1 MRCVS
6 TGTTSRNEATSR
18 AERLLAA
25 GKNVYLAGFMGT
37 GKSATA
43 KAISRI
49 LGVKAVDL
57 DEQIVRA
64 EGLSVAE
71 IFAQQGERAFRNAEH
86 RALKAV
92 ANGTGKS
99 GVSGAGG
106 RGGVV
111 ALGGGAVCFER
122 NRELLRGTGPVVLL
136 TATPEAI
143 LKRVGRSDERPLLAG
158 PDAPARVRALLLRR
172 MRDYRRYRLR
182 VDTSELTPA
191 GAAEAVLQAVD
202 HAGRLADAARARAMA
217 SRRGGTCR

>member
-1 MRCVS
+1 VRCVS
-6 TGTTSRNEATSR
+6 TGTTSRSESTSR

-25 GKNVYLAGFMGT
+25 GKNVYLAGFMGA

-43 KAISRI
+43 KAIARI
-49 LGVKAVDL
+49 LGVPAIDL
-57 DEQIVRA
+57 DAEIVRA

-71 IFAQQGERAFRNAEH
+71 IFAQRGERAFRNAEH

-92 ANGTGKS
+92 VNGTG
-99 GVSGAGG
+99 GGA
-106 RGGVV
+106 VV

-122 NRELLRGTGPVVLL
+122 NRALLRGTGQVVLL
-136 TATPEAI
+136 TATPEVI

-158 PDAPARVRALLLRR
+158 PDAAAKVRALLLRR

-182 VDTSELTPA
+182 VDTSELTAA
-191 GAAEAVLQAVD
+191 GSAEAVLQAVD
-202 HAGRLADAARARAMA
+202 HAGRLADAARARDMA